1 MVINQVPNR
10 DGFSVY
16 ARVFGMCAPPP
27 ALVDINQEDPAQEAA
42 ASTTLSLVHAIRSIT
57 STLATRYNLT
67 KDARAKENELYMCR
81 PEVVNQRDRL
91 AKEQLRAG
99 DMVWLEGNQQAKIDQ
114 VLYDDRGAV
123 RGIIANNSTWSM
135 DKISIIGRE
144 TVQTLPAL
152 PRVRSSTLAAGDY
165 VLYKQEELAGVGKVL
180 SVAQANP
187 KYKVQ
192 PMDPQSNNSF
202 YPLWRLPSGEAVSR
216 KRLPVGGQPV
226 VISIDAAD
234 VVDKLYFNNYLPT
247 ESSKD
252 AMWHAGVELP
262 SHNSHDPQQEQ

>member
-1 MVINQVPNR
+1 KFLN
-10 DGFSVY
+10 
-16 ARVFGMCAPPP
+16 
-27 ALVDINQEDPAQEAA
+27 
-42 ASTTLSLVHAIRSIT
+42 
-57 STLATRYNLT
+57 
-67 KDARAKENELYMCR
+67 ENDD
-81 PEVVNQRDRL
+81 DRL

-226 VISIDAAD
+226 VISIDTAD

-252 AMWHAGVELP
+252 AMWHA
-262 SHNSHDPQQEQ
+262 